1 MMLFNK
7 YLLTISMLI
16 FALMLGLGL
25 PSGLF
30 AHPLAPALIKIDVQP
45 EGRVKVLWKESI
57 AKTANVNLFPVF
69 PQGCKRLS
77 EPNVSSVNSG
87 MLYEWEMLCDEL
99 WVGERIVIQ
108 GLSAVD
114 ATVLM
119 DYGDIGGERT
129 SVLLTRHQSSFII
142 PETVTILKTIESYTY
157 SGVLHFLSGWDHLLF
172 VFGLFVLLYQQR
184 RKMLLAV
191 TAFTVG
197 HSASLIFIGLNLAPA
212 VGVWIEILI
221 ALSITFLALE
231 ILNVSANVNAN
242 ISANTNTK
250 SFVLGIKDHPYRL
263 TAFFGLIH
271 GCGFALVLK
280 EMLSNTSGKL
290 LPLISFNIGIEL
302 GQCIMLLFFIGTS
315 ILLRK
320 LSQLPRNKTQY
331 QMLYNRAAQQTMSFW
346 GYSLGIM
353 SMYWVVIRSVDIF

>member
-7 YLLTISMLI
+7 RLLTMSMLI
-16 FALMLGLGL
+16 TTLMLSLGL
-25 PSGLF
+25 SSVLF
-30 AHPLAPALIKIDVQP
+30 AHPLAPALIKIDVQSD
-45 EGRVKVLWKESI
+45 GRVEVLWKESI

-69 PQGCKRLS
+69 PLGCKKLS

-99 WVGERIVIQ
+99 WVGGKVVIQ

-142 PETVTILKTIESYTY
+142 PETVTVLRTIESYTY
-157 SGVLHFLSGWDHLLF
+157 SGVVHFLSGWDHLLF

-197 HSASLIFIGLNLAPA
+197 HSVSLIFIGLNLAPA
-212 VGVWIEILI
+212 AGVWVEILI
-221 ALSITFLALE
+221 ALSITLLALE
-231 ILNVSANVNAN
+231 ILYVSANVNF
-242 ISANTNTK
+242 NTK
-250 SFVLGIKDHPYRL
+250 RFVLGIKGHPYRL

-280 EMLSNTSGKL
+280 EMLSNTSDKL

-302 GQCIMLLFFIGTS
+302 GQCIMLLFFMGAS
-315 ILLRK
+315 IFLRK

-331 QMLYNRAAQQTMSFW
+331 QTLYNRVTQQIMSFC

-353 SMYWVVIRSVDIF
+353 SMYWVVVRSADMF

>member
-7 YLLTISMLI
+7 RLLTISMLI
-16 FALMLGLGL
+16 SALILSLGL
-25 PSGLF
+25 PSELF

-69 PQGCKRLS
+69 PQGCKKLN
-77 EPNVSSVNSG
+77 EPNISSVNSG
-87 MLYEWEMLCDEL
+87 MLYEWEILCDKL
-99 WVGERIVIQ
+99 WAGERIFIQ

-129 SVLLTRHQSSFII
+129 SVLLTRHQSDFII
-142 PETVTILKTIESYTY
+142 PETVTMLKTIEGYTY
-157 SGVLHFLSGWDHLLF
+157 SGVVHFLSGWDHLLF
-172 VFGLFVLLYQQR
+172 VFGLFILLYQQR

-191 TAFTVG
+191 TAFTIG
-197 HSASLIFIGLNLAPA
+197 HSASLFFIGLNLAPA
-212 VGVWIEILI
+212 MGGWIEVLI

-242 ISANTNTK
+242 INTR
-250 SFVLGIKDHPYRL
+250 SFVFGIKDHPYRL

-280 EMLSNTSGKL
+280 EMLSNTSDKL

-302 GQCIMLLFFIGTS
+302 GQCIMLLFFMGIS
-315 ILLRK
+315 ILLRW
-320 LSQLPRNKTQY
+320 LSRLPRNKTRY
-331 QMLYNRAAQQTMSFW
+331 QTLYNRATQQTMSFW

-353 SMYWVVIRSVDIF
+353 SMYWVVVRSVDIF

>member
-7 YLLTISMLI
+7 RLLTISMLI
-16 FALMLGLGL
+16 FALILSLGF

-69 PQGCKRLS
+69 PQGCKKLN
-77 EPNVSSVNSG
+77 EPNISSVNSG
-87 MLYEWEMLCDEL
+87 MLYEWEILCDKL
-99 WVGERIVIQ
+99 WAGERIVIQ

-129 SVLLTRHQSSFII
+129 SVLLTRHQSNFII
-142 PETVTILKTIESYTY
+142 PETVTMLKTFEGYTY
-157 SGVLHFLSGWDHLLF
+157 SGVVHFLSGWDHLLF
-172 VFGLFVLLYQQR
+172 VFGLFILLYQQR

-191 TAFTVG
+191 TAFTIG
-197 HSASLIFIGLNLAPA
+197 HSASLFFIGLNLAPA
-212 VGVWIEILI
+212 IGVWIEILI
-221 ALSITFLALE
+221 ALSIAFLALE
-231 ILNVSANVNAN
+231 ILNV
-242 ISANTNTK
+242 NTK

-280 EMLSNTSGKL
+280 EMLSNTSDKL

-302 GQCIMLLFFIGTS
+302 GQCIMLLFFMGIS
-315 ILLRK
+315 ILLRR
-320 LSQLPRNKTQY
+320 LSRLPRNKTRY
-331 QMLYNRAAQQTMSFW
+331 QTLYNRATQQAMSFW